1 MWEFLK
7 TVLERHGLSAA
18 VLLTVIGA
26 AGFAIR
32 ALYKRNQE
40 MTKELMEVQESEHKK
55 RSDMREAV
63 NVELTE
69 MKERHRKEL
78 ADVRENHQ
86 AAIARIQEQW
96 RKDEAK
102 CANRIDELQEKRIQ
116 EAQDFV
122 REATRH
128 VASTREEIGKIAK
141 AMETLTD
148 VMTGRRS

>member
-18 VLLTVIGA
+18 VLLTVIIA

-32 ALYKRNQE
+32 TLYQRNQE
-40 MTKELMEVQESEHKK
+40 LSKGLLKVQEDEHKK

-63 NVELTE
+63 NRELTE
-69 MKERHRKEL
+69 MKERYNAEIALLKQ
-78 ADVRENHQ
+78 NHEM
-86 AAIARIQEQW
+86 AIARIHEQW

-102 CANRIDELQEKRIQ
+102 CSQRIDELQEKRIQ

-128 VASTREEIGKIAK
+128 VASTREEIGKISK
-141 AMETLTD
+141 AMEMLTD
-148 VMTGRRS
+148 VMTGRRA